1 MNSSALTIMILAQ
14 GFFVFFAAYY
24 FYKVMTIP
32 PKPEPDS
39 YSENDDDLE
48 GQKD

>member
-14 GFFVFFAAYY
+14 GFFTFFAAYY

-32 PKPEPDS
+32 PKSDS
-39 YSENDDDLE
+39 DPHPGNDDGSE
-48 GQKD
+48 GQND